1 MLAASRPLCAQR
13 VRPNN
18 GTGETK
24 QDTGVTEQDT
34 AVPMLSY
41 YVPG

>member
-13 VRPNN
+13 ARPNN
-18 GTGETK
+18 GTGVTK
-24 QDTGVTEQDT
+24 RDTGVTEQDT
-34 AVPMLSY
+34 AVPTLSH